1 MGLLGDGD
9 GEDSDTA
16 SQQSEKMDKS
26 SKKKYNMLFN
36 ADVPPDENNLDDAA
50 RKNTVMVTHTTRNLI
65 MDTRTALLILG
76 RGGGRENGIE

>member
-9 GEDSDTA
+9 DEDSDAT
-16 SQQSEKMDKS
+16 SQQSTRAPR
-26 SKKKYNMLFN
+26 KYISLD
-36 ADVPPDENNLDDAA
+36 ADAPPDENNPDDAD

-76 RGGGRENGIE
+76 RGGGRENGVE